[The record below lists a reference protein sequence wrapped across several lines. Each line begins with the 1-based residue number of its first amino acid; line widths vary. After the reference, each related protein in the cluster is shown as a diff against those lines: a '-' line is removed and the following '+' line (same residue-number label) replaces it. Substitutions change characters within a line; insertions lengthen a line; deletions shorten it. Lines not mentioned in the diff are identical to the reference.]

1 VNCPLNFRSFCSPLF
16 SPRAVWNDGQR
27 QAIAYIAKA
36 CLILFD
42 WSEGLSNQ
50 GHCPLIPHAF
60 PILFLYFR
68 IAQSSNYLVI
78 DIKYFSPL
86 FPFVAG
92 WALLLTSANLSAISL
107 INGVLQLVLF
117 ALVVC
122 IPTWRTGRM
131 SYVDIG
137 WPWGLTLIGVLTWLL
152 SDGDVLRV
160 AMVSLAYMFAGSRMG
175 LGALKM
181 WKMGLLKKEFPRY
194 EYQKQR
200 WQNAGK
206 TNTALVMQIEAILQG
221 MANASFL
228 AIPAFVIAANPSP
241 SISIF
246 EIIGVIVWVGAIALE
261 SIADMQKLAF
271 LKAMKKAGEKNR
283 VCNVGLWK
291 YSRHPNYFA
300 EWMVWNGLVI
310 ASIPS
315 WLALYE
321 KESLIIW
328 VLLGA
333 GLLFAS
339 RIMYT
344 TLVFYTGAVPAEFY
358 SVQKRPEYKTYQQTT
373 NRFFPGPNK

>member
-1 VNCPLNFRSFCSPLF
+1 
-16 SPRAVWNDGQR
+16 
-27 QAIAYIAKA
+27 
-36 CLILFD
+36 
-42 WSEGLSNQ
+42 
-50 GHCPLIPHAF
+50 
-60 PILFLYFR
+60 
-68 IAQSSNYLVI
+68 
-78 DIKYFSPL
+78 
-86 FPFVAG
+86 
-92 WALLLTSANLSAISL
+92 
-107 INGVLQLVLF
+107 
-117 ALVVC
+117 
-122 IPTWRTGRM
+122 M

-228 AIPAFVIAANPSP
+228 AIPAFVIAANPSS

-373 NRFFPGPNK
+373 NRFFPGPNR